1 MRGMKKRQQ
10 GISIVGWLVNLLIIS
25 VLLTFAVRMAPHY
38 TDDWAVQDVVNSL
51 SDRVGYD
58 SATVA
63 EVRGWIEQGL
73 ARSNIVLD
81 DDAVSVSR
89 YNGVVM
95 VDIDYERRIKFFH
108 NVELVMTFGHNWNAG
123 I

>member
-10 GISIVGWLVNLLIIS
+10 GISIVGWLINLLIIS
-25 VLLTFAVRMAPHY
+25 VLLTFAVRIG
-38 TDDWAVQDVVNSL
+38 
-51 SDRVGYD
+51 SDT
-58 SATVA
+58 ATVA

-73 ARSNIVLD
+73 AHSKIVLD
-81 DDAVSVSR
+81 DDAISVSR

-95 VDIDYERRIKFFH
+95 VEIGYERRIKFFH

>member
-25 VLLTFAVRMAPHY
+25 VLLTFAVRMVPHY
-38 TDDWAVQDVVNSL
+38 TDDWAVQDVVSSL
-51 SDRVGYD
+51 SDRVGSD
-58 SATVA
+58 TATVA

-81 DDAVSVSR
+81 DDAISVSR

-95 VDIDYERRIKFFH
+95 AEIDYERRIKFFH